1 MNKQTDRD
9 SVTKPAPAI
18 AAFTVRAATLTELPA
33 CARFAAD
40 LVALHHL
47 WDAKRYFL
55 SDGICAGY
63 LRFFSSEIAHP
74 DVVLAVATLADEVV
88 GYAYGRFEGRDWNS
102 LLDEAGFVHDLYV
115 ADSARGA
122 GIARALLAHAETA
135 LAARGA
141 KRVVLYSATQNTSGR
156 ALFASSGYREGLV
169 EYCKNVGER

>member
-1 MNKQTDRD
+1 MNPQTDRD
-9 SVTKPAPAI
+9 RVANAAAAN

-55 SDGICAGY
+55 SDGIYAGY
-63 LRFFSSEIAHP
+63 LRFFTSEVAHA

-88 GYAYGRFEGRDWNS
+88 GYTYGRFEGRDWNS

-122 GIARALLAHAETA
+122 GIARALLAYTETA

-141 KRVVLYSATQNTSGR
+141 KRVVLYSATQNVAGR
-156 ALFASSGYREGLV
+156 ALFVKSGYREGLV
-169 EYCKNVGER
+169 EYCKNM